1 MGEPIYFG
9 VRHLSPAA
17 AFHLRKRLDEVKP
30 ELVLVEGPSDLN
42 DQMQWL
48 CHPDTQFPAAIL
60 AYTKTPPVR
69 TILYPLAVYSPE
81 VQAIL

>member
-1 MGEPIYFG
+1 MGNPTLFG

-17 AFHLRKRLDEVKP
+17 AFQLRKALDAARP
-30 ELVLVEGPSDLN
+30 ELVRVEGPSDLN

-48 CHPDTQFPAAIL
+48 CHPDTRFPAAIM

-69 TILYPLAVYSPE
+69 TVLC
-81 VQAIL
+81 QASLPR